1 MGCVIAMAT
10 YRIEWSDG
18 RVDLANGVYAARA
31 LVLARYP
38 GTLFVPEEITGDGA
52 STLCYQRR
60 SEGGDGE
67 EQRRPIAVLHHD
79 P

>member
-1 MGCVIAMAT
+1 MAT

-18 RVDLANGVYAARA
+18 RVDLANGFYAAQA

-38 GTLFVPEEITGDGA
+38 GTLFAPEEIASDGA
-52 STLCYQRR
+52 STLCYQRQP
-60 SEGGDGE
+60 EGRDGE
-67 EQRRPIAVLHHD
+67 EQRRSIAVIHRA